1 MNVILINR
9 YIDKNDVRIIRFIY
23 IYINLC
29 LKTCC
34 AFRGGLRS
42 IFHLIFWLKNYE
54 TFDFSWFQKNIL
66 NFFDR
71 QVRLTD
77 SLSWTWQ
84 RSGSK
89 ISVENLGRKYTYNKK
104 IIWYLIWTYSR
115 IPAGYH
121 DFSPWFFFNRCIFLT
136 ALRRI
141 RSIYICMSD
150 DPVHMNIFWRYR
162 MQPEADN

>member
-1 MNVILINR
+1 MFKNMLCASGGTTVNFSFDFLI
-9 YIDKNDVRIIRFIY
+9 KNF
-23 IYINLC
+23 
-29 LKTCC
+29 
-34 AFRGGLRS
+34 
-42 IFHLIFWLKNYE
+42 E

-66 NFFDR
+66 KFFDR

-104 IIWYLIWTYSR
+104 IIKYLIWTYSR

-121 DFSPWFFFNRCIFLT
+121 DFSPWFFLTDVFFNRSTSDTKYIYMYVGWSSTYEYFLT
-136 ALRRI
+136 IPDAARSRQLRL
-141 RSIYICMSD
+141 
-150 DPVHMNIFWRYR
+150 NIK
-162 MQPEADN
+162 

>member
-1 MNVILINR
+1 MI
-9 YIDKNDVRIIRFIY
+9 YIY
-23 IYINLC
+23 IYINIILC

-34 AFRGGLRS
+34 ALRGGLRS
-42 IFHLIFWLKNYE
+42 IFHLIFWWKNFE

-71 QVRLTD
+71 QVRLTY
-77 SLSWTWQ
+77 SLIWTWQ

-89 ISVENLGRKYTYNKK
+89 ISVENMGRKYTYNKK

-115 IPAGYH
+115 IPAGFH

-136 ALRRI
+136 DVFFN
-141 RSIYICMSD
+141 RSTSDTKYRYICMSD
-150 DPVHMNIFWRYR
+150 DPVQINICWWYR
-162 MQPEADN
+162 IRREANN

>member
-1 MNVILINR
+1 MLKDLNINYNKFER
-9 YIDKNDVRIIRFIY
+9 CLKWIGISIRMMFVLYDLYIY
-23 IYINLC
+23 IYLNIILC

-34 AFRGGLRS
+34 ALRGGLRS
-42 IFHLIFWLKNYE
+42 IFHLIFWWKNFE

-66 NFFDR
+66 KFFDR

-115 IPAGYH
+115 IPAGFH
-121 DFSPWFFFNRCIFLT
+121 DFSPWFFLT
-136 ALRRI
+136 
-141 RSIYICMSD
+141 D
-150 DPVHMNIFWRYR
+150 VFF
-162 MQPEADN
+162 